1 MAAKRAPRRIVMR
14 WWVEAA
20 AKPPRLCAPIRS
32 RGTSALKNLYGW
44 WQVCDSNKSSCSSCT
59 RVMVWTQVWG
69 VPGESLRCPGTAWP
83 CGRIFSFG
91 PGTIPV
97 TSTLTVALSSG
108 YCSSFGGGPLRS
120 RTLACFSFRYVAA
133 RLDLKPMARTD

>member
-1 MAAKRAPRRIVMR
+1 VRRSGQEEHLPSKFYMD
-14 WWVEAA
+14 
-20 AKPPRLCAPIRS
+20 
-32 RGTSALKNLYGW
+32 GG
-44 WQVCDSNKSSCSSCT
+44 KSVTLTRVLVHHVRVRVRT

-91 PGTIPV
+91 PGTTPV

-108 YCSSFGGGPLRS
+108 YCSSFGSGPLRS